1 MIAGLTDD
9 SGLHLE
15 KACVLALIQL
25 GDEGGSLFNLL
36 SQGSSARGC
45 HVTGTVLDGSRTKK
59 I

>member
-25 GDEGGSLFNLL
+25 GDEAPYL
-36 SQGSSARGC
+36 
-45 HVTGTVLDGSRTKK
+45 
-59 I
+59 IY